1 MSPPCRNDWIAN
13 ADCASTDCV
22 SVSSSVRTSTL
33 PPEGIRGDTEPVHV
47 FAAHKAIDEH
57 LHKYGSGNKYHPIVY
72 SIKYRNKTYQVEV
85 VTRNTTIAATVIT
98 GVRNLSKIHYEGAA

>member
-1 MSPPCRNDWIAN
+1 MDAGIYNKP
-13 ADCASTDCV
+13 TV
-22 SVSSSVRTSTL
+22 SAIMK
-33 PPEGIRGDTEPVHV
+33 EIIRGDTEPVHV

-98 GVRNLSKIHYEGAA
+98 GVRNLSKIHHEGAA

>member
-1 MSPPCRNDWIAN
+1 MGAGIYNKLT
-13 ADCASTDCV
+13 ASAIMK
-22 SVSSSVRTSTL
+22 
-33 PPEGIRGDTEPVHV
+33 EIIRGDTEPVHV